1 LYVVDYVQCEYCG
14 RRFNE
19 TAARRHIPFCKE
31 QHERLPK
38 KKPEQATAAQKQAMR
53 TQVSLINHSFS
64 DTLDVSVEW
73 IYVSVEWI

>member
-1 LYVVDYVQCEYCG
+1 VQCEYCE

-38 KKPEQATAAQKQAMR
+38 KKPEQATAAQKQAIR
-53 TQVSLINHSFS
+53 TQVRVMYQRFS
-64 DTLDVSVEW
+64 NTLA
-73 IYVSVEWI
+73 